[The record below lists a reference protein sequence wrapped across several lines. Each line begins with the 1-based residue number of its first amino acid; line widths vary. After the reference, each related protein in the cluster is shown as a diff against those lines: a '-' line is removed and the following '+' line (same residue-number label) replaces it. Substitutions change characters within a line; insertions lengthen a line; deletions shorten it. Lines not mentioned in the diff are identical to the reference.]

1 MKRFLSVVLACALC
15 CSLVVPAFAVSEM
28 PDIAAERYLSV
39 DVDVEI
45 ERALNGETDVEINT
59 TNFAE
64 AALVRADGT
73 VENVEVYTTTRVLP
87 MPLTMDVD
95 GDVGC
100 VYATT
105 AVASLPATD
114 KTDISDKE
122 LAGVT
127 AVLTLYWTDVLGTA
141 NNFRGLSGSW
151 TVATD
156 PATGKRASLS
166 KRYVTVKGSG
176 PTARDEG
183 EIYRIYPS
191 SNSFEIKDSEYE
203 DGWWAYTG
211 YSEVLLNSTD
221 WLTLKVSSGQIR
233 VG

>member
-166 KRYVTVKGSG
+166 KRYVTVKGV
-176 PTARDEG
+176 ARQPEMR
-183 EIYRIYPS
+183 EKYTVFILHRIALRLKIVS
-191 SNSFEIKDSEYE
+191 MKM
-203 DGWWAYTG
+203 DGGHIRDTVKCFSIRQTG
-211 YSEVLLNSTD
+211 
-221 WLTLKVSSGQIR
+221 
-233 VG
+233 

>member
-1 MKRFLSVVLACALC
+1 MKRLLSALIVAVLIG
-15 CSLVVPAFAVSEM
+15 SLGVPAFAVYEI
-28 PDIAAERYLSV
+28 PNVAEEDYLSV
-39 DVDVEI
+39 DIDVEI
-45 ERALNGETDVEINT
+45 ERALNGETDIEIDT
-59 TNFAE
+59 TDFAE
-64 AALVRADGT
+64 AVLVRADGT
-73 VENVEVYTTTRVLP
+73 KEDVAVYTTTKVLP
-87 MPLTMDVD
+87 VPLTIDVD

-105 AVASLPATD
+105 AVAALPATD

-122 LAGVT
+122 LEYVT

-151 TVATD
+151 TVATNPD
-156 PATGKRASLS
+156 TGKKATLS

-191 SNSFEIKDSEYE
+191 SNTFEIKDSDYE
-203 DGWWAYTG
+203 DGWWAYWG
-211 YSEVLLNSTD
+211 YSEVLINSKD
-221 WLTLKVSSGQIR
+221 WLTLKVSSGQI
-233 VG
+233 G